1 MSPDMVSYCATHDT
15 YPQPGEPCWQCAN
28 QYIVKETE
36 RAESAEAAL
45 KKAEERADRQR
56 DALKA
61 AVLRVE
67 ERRDG
72 AEAQVL
78 YLNDMGREAV
88 GLLEAAESRAQ
99 SAEAALKEARELI
112 AELQKWHDRKERLH
126 SESLALAERY
136 REALVKAEAF
146 LDENDY
152 RLPMSGR
159 EAAAL
164 ATIRIALQQGKG
176 EGE

>member
-1 MSPDMVSYCATHDT
+1 VSDYCPAHDYGDPGFPPDECPACKALNAPDMSAELDALRAQLREVEERASPLLVEMDKGWCSTKRELA
-15 YPQPGEPCWQCAN
+15 EMR
-28 QYIVKETE
+28 V

-45 KKAEERADRQR
+45 KEAEWRAAEWERASGLNATEMSRYQRQ
-56 DALKA
+56 AI
-61 AVLRVE
+61 
-67 ERRDG
+67 
-72 AEAQVL
+72 
-78 YLNDMGREAV
+78 
-88 GLLEAAESRAQ
+88 AAET
-99 SAEAALKEARELI
+99 
-112 AELQKWHDRKERLH
+112 
-126 SESLALAERY
+126 LAERY
-136 REALVKAEAF
+136 RRALVKAEAF